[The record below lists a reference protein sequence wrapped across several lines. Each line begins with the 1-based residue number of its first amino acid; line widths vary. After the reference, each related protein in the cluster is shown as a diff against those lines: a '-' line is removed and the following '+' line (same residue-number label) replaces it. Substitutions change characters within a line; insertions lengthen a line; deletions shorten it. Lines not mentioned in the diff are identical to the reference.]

1 MSVRSRTA
9 SDILLDASVLCHF
22 AKHGL
27 LQKLRDCLGDRAH
40 ITPQHHA

>member
-27 LQKLRDCLGDRAH
+27 LQKLRDYLGD
-40 ITPQHHA
+40 HATSRPT